1 MGIFKTGAPF
11 CGAPA
16 QNGGSMTDIH
26 NPYPIPGHRPRRTP
40 PGAPP
45 GTLVADPAAA
55 RPAIALIAYGPDA
68 IVEEQDVAIADIDG
82 LRETHPVL
90 WLDVSGLGDVKT
102 MQDLGTKFGLHNL
115 ALEDVLN
122 VHQRPKIEEYD
133 NHLFIVCRMPHSDS
147 ALETEQVSFF
157 LGKDFVITLQERPG
171 DCFEPVRSRLRN
183 KRGRIRAAG
192 NDYLIYALLDAVTDA
207 FFPVLESI
215 GEQIGAVEEEIMAD
229 PMPDDVHRIHALKR
243 DLLTV
248 RRAVWPQRE
257 MLSAMIRD
265 ENSLIQEQTKLYL
278 RDCFDHTFQ
287 LIDLIETYREIVS
300 DLTDI
305 FLSAQNTR
313 MNEVMKV
320 LTVIATIFMPLTLIS
335 SIYGMNFDP
344 DASPWNMPELRSA
357 FGYPATVA
365 VMVAIAAGMLAWFR
379 KRGWVGR
386 RRRRKKRFRTKLQR
400 RSP

>member
-1 MGIFKTGAPF
+1 
-11 CGAPA
+11 
-16 QNGGSMTDIH
+16 MTVPPLPH
-26 NPYPIPGHRPRRTP
+26 PIPGHRPRRTP

-45 GTLVADPAAA
+45 GTLVVDPAAA
-55 RPAIALIAYGPDA
+55 APTIALIAYGPEA
-68 IVEEQDVAIADIDG
+68 LTEEQDIAIADIDG

-90 WLDVSGLGDVKT
+90 WLDISGLGDVRT
-102 MQDLGTKFGLHNL
+102 LRDIGEKFGLHSL

-122 VHQRPKIEEYD
+122 VNQRPKIDEYD
-133 NHLFIVCRMPHSDS
+133 DHLFIVCRMPHNES

-157 LGKDFVITLQERPG
+157 LGKDFVITMQERPG
-171 DCFEPVRSRLRN
+171 DCFEPVRNRLRT
-183 KRGRIRAAG
+183 KRGRIRAGGA
-192 NDYLIYALLDAVTDA
+192 DYLIYALLDAVTDA

-215 GEQIGAVEEEIMAD
+215 GEQIGIMEEEIIGD
-229 PMPDDVHRIHALKR
+229 PMPEDVHRIHALKR

-265 ENSLIQEQTKLYL
+265 ESLLIQEQTKLYL

-305 FLSAQNTR
+305 FLSAQSTR

-335 SIYGMNFDP
+335 GIYGMNFSP
-344 DASPWNMPELRSA
+344 EASPWNMPELHA
-357 FGYPATVA
+357 AYGYPVVIGVMIAITV
-365 VMVAIAAGMLAWFR
+365 GMLAWFR
-379 KRGWVGR
+379 NRGWIGR
-386 RRRRKKRFRTKLQR
+386 RPRRKKRFRTTFQR
-400 RSP
+400 RPQ